1 MNNPIVWPT
10 CTEFIS
16 HKFSFKQN
24 SSKQFKTNSNTQF
37 VAWLWIRID
46 WTSTKNWWSYSS
58 YRSFIKPLF
67 SAKIEPG
74 ALHPPLFS
82 WRHNP
87 PRPTSRLLFLPFAD
101 SKAAVMFWVCCLL
114 FCCCWF
120 AIDFPIRIDDDESM
134 DWEDGPLWGQQ
145 KLAHTNTMSN
155 ERRRLSVL
163 KGDVTWATVRFAFS
177 VHPWYIHVLQVDER
191 KTSDRLKSRA
201 FNF

>member
-1 MNNPIVWPT
+1 MAYLHRIHFAQIFFQTKLFNTI
-10 CTEFIS
+10 
-16 HKFSFKQN
+16 
-24 SSKQFKTNSNTQF
+24 KTKSNTQF

-58 YRSFIKPLF
+58 YRSLIKPLF

-101 SKAAVMFWVCCLL
+101 SKAAVMFWICSLL

-134 DWEDGPLWGQQ
+134 DWEDGLLTGTA
-145 KLAHTNTMSN
+145 KTCAHEHNV
-155 ERRRLSVL
+155 ER
-163 KGDVTWATVRFAFS
+163 TPTAFS
-177 VHPWYIHVLQVDER
+177 AER
-191 KTSDRLKSRA
+191 WCYMGNRAICFFRPSVIYSCTPSRWEKNIGSA
-201 FNF
+201 QIWSIFFLYFFI